1 MLVVLQ
7 AHAAL
12 QEAATVSS
20 GFMGPAASLPRYGLC
35 LTTNPNCGRLGDVLA
50 AIAASI
56 VQPGGTQQGYVFDLA
71 PEPPS
76 AVPLV
81 NSTGWR
87 YAADLLRRMLVY
99 NAPNVQTAA
108 NDRPCWGVHPAFLEG
123 DCLFT
128 LEWDA
133 ALPSMAV
140 PALQRPGALGVAPL
154 PGSRLVMDR
163 SVVAAGGTASSSG
176 MLVPCTRELCA
187 ISVNHDLLYLRPNAY
202 DAVVSANYLGKIRLG
217 PGGLA
222 AIVAST
228 VVSLAIAAVVL
239 QFWHLHRRRRWR
251 HRDFLGRVLAPRAG
265 PDTTLLI
272 TDVQNSTVLWEQL
285 PVAVMDATLKLH
297 HGTVRR
303 VLAEYDGYESAT
315 EGDSFIVAFMDPA
328 SAVAF
333 AATCQVALLLEDWPQ
348 ELLAH
353 ADAAPV
359 LVLPDDAGDWA
370 ADDMG
375 LPAAHSA
382 LKSAAGAPG
391 DTGGGFLVSS
401 GPDTLMTATWGEAL
415 AAVFPRLTP
424 SPDLPSPAEGAEVQ
438 WNAKFGA
445 ATVVLSSGRLALV
458 AYRGLRVRMGLH
470 SGLDDPQHVAFNQVS
485 SAFKYYGPFAETAKL
500 VSDAAPGGMITLSS
514 QAFAQL
520 RNSMQRGTTATARVA
535 KEALVVYAGR
545 HVLSQAGPPGQD
557 LPTGAAATT
566 QVPASVAVAVA
577 ESTEAAINAAGPSP
591 VPSADGGSD
600 FICRVAG
607 TRSGCGSSN
616 VCGRATGAV
625 SSSLQVR
632 LDRAFR
638 AECSRRLSSPLA
650 GTSHTASAGRAA
662 AEVIA
667 EDEDAQPLYVA
678 VHASLLCRLAL
689 SPPLRSVRVTELGS
703 LAAPIGCITVAFMKV
718 VGASTLLADL
728 PGPASRALDQF
739 VRLACGLLGGAG
751 GYLVEGGDGLL
762 LAAFGA
768 SPAAVEWA
776 LDCVEG
782 LKELEEV
789 VPGKVLGNNARQ
801 LHSDGDIT
809 LRRQLTAIQRGLR
822 IKVGLAEGNATHML
836 TEASG
841 RLSYRGRVMNRAARI
856 AGIAAAGQVL
866 CSGTVWEACGH
877 QPGFGERVCGVSLGR
892 MSLKGISNPIEVVQ
906 CHRELR

>member
-1 MLVVLQ
+1 MLAVLQ

-20 GFMGPAASLPRYGLC
+20 GSVGPAASLPRYGLC

-87 YAADLLRRMLVY
+87 HAADLLRRMLVY

-140 PALQRPGALGVAPL
+140 PALQRPGVLGIAPL
-154 PGSRLVMDR
+154 PGSRVVMDR
-163 SVVAAGGTASSSG
+163 SVVAAGGNASSSG
-176 MLVPCTRELCA
+176 V
-187 ISVNHDLLYLRPNAY
+187 
-202 DAVVSANYLGKIRLG
+202 DAVASAITDITRFQRAVQAQVAGFREARQNFTNGLRERLG
-217 PGGLA
+217 YATDNDEHNCTKYVNTQWWRGA
-222 AIVAST
+222 ACSGARPFSN
-228 VVSLAIAAVVL
+228 
-239 QFWHLHRRRRWR
+239 
-251 HRDFLGRVLAPRAG
+251 D
-265 PDTTLLI
+265 DY
-272 TDVQNSTVLWEQL
+272 VQNSTVLWEQL

-303 VLAEYDGYESAT
+303 MAAKFHGYESAT
-315 EGDSFIVAFMDPA
+315 EGDSFILAFTEPS

-333 AATCQVALLLEDWPQ
+333 AAACQVALVLADWPP
-348 ELLAH
+348 ELLLH
-353 ADAAPV
+353 PDAAPV
-359 LVLPDDAGDWA
+359 LVVPN
-370 ADDMG
+370 
-375 LPAAHSA
+375 
-382 LKSAAGAPG
+382 
-391 DTGGGFLVSS
+391 
-401 GPDTLMTATWGEAL
+401 E
-415 AAVFPRLTP
+415 
-424 SPDLPSPAEGAEVQ
+424 AEGGTAANLGVPACFADVGLYSRFLSRRNTGTAPARQ
-438 WNAKFGA
+438 QAYAKTPT
-445 ATVVLSSGRLALV
+445 TVVLPGGRLALV

-470 SGLDDPQHVAFNQVS
+470 SGLDDPQHVAFNQVG

-500 VSDAAPGGMITLSS
+500 EIDDAASGDGHIAIGGVFVGRCMATDDDVDVEA
-514 QAFAQL
+514 QAA
-520 RNSMQRGTTATARVA
+520 
-535 KEALVVYAGR
+535 
-545 HVLSQAGPPGQD
+545 
-557 LPTGAAATT
+557 LPTPSVTLAVSPIAAVSA
-566 QVPASVAVAVA
+566 PADASH
-577 ESTEAAINAAGPSP
+577 SQPSP
-591 VPSADGGSD
+591 PPAGGE
-600 FICRVAG
+600 AG
-607 TRSGCGSSN
+607 
-616 VCGRATGAV
+616 
-625 SSSLQVR
+625 
-632 LDRAFR
+632 
-638 AECSRRLSSPLA
+638 
-650 GTSHTASAGRAA
+650 
-662 AEVIA
+662 
-667 EDEDAQPLYVA
+667 DEDAQPLYVA

-689 SPPLRSVRVTELGS
+689 SPPLRSVRVVELGS

-739 VRLACGLLGGAG
+739 ARLACGLLGGAG

-762 LAAFGA
+762 LAAFEA
-768 SPAAVEWA
+768 PPAAVEWA

-782 LKELEEV
+782 LKRVEWEEELLIHEMC
-789 VPGKVLGNNARQ
+789 A
-801 LHSDGDIT
+801 
-809 LRRQLTAIQRGLR
+809 
-822 IKVGLAEGNATHML
+822 VGLATGYATHML

-877 QPGFGERVCGVSLGR
+877 QPGFGERVCGIPLGKVH
-892 MSLKGISNPIEVVQ
+892 LKGISSPVEVLQ
-906 CHRELR
+906 CFRK